1 MDILKTAEAT
11 LVELEVE
18 YECIMLTDHEK
29 VAQRESPWELRHYR
43 TLSFIDITQERAW
56 DLLHRYYADAA
67 REYSRAFAVFRKLK
81 ELRNEPGPPELPTSE
96 PEREPI
102 GETEE
107 EQLPETQQVRN
118 ELPAGAAAEAGSKPK
133 PAQRNKSRRL
143 NLGRLVRR

>member
-67 REYSRAFAVFRKLK
+67 REYSRAFSVFRKLK
-81 ELRNEPGPPELPTSE
+81 EMRNEQVPPVAPPEPEIPIAE
-96 PEREPI
+96 PEPAPEP
-102 GETEE
+102 EAHEE
-107 EQLPETQQVRN
+107 VPQTQQVRN
-118 ELPAGAAAEAGSKPK
+118 ELPRRQQP
-133 PAQRNKSRRL
+133 QRNKSRRL
-143 NLGRLVRR
+143 NLGRLVR